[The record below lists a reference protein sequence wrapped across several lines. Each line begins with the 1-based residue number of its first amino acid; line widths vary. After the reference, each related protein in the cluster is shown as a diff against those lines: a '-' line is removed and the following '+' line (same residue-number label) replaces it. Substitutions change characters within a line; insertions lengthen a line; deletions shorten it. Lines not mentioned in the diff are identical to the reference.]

1 MTRARKFFFALA
13 LVGTFSALAAACS
26 EAATGPKASFDNT
39 TTCEQQGSNNRC

>member
-13 LVGTFSALAAACS
+13 LVGTFSTLAAACS
-26 EAATGPKASFDNT
+26 ESATGPKASFD

>member
-26 EAATGPKASFDNT
+26 EAATGPKASFDT